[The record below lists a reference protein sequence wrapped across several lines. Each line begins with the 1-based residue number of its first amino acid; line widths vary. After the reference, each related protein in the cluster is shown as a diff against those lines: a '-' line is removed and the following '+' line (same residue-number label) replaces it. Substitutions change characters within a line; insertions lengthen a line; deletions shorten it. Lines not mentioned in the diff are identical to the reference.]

1 MEGSS
6 KRNQREFT
14 RSEGT
19 AMMHPL
25 AHVKAAFSAVFS
37 SVIPAHSRLW
47 RQTRCCTVSSMERG
61 SLSSFFSKVKY
72 PRSSAQAALTARSAM
87 SIPAAAD
94 ERRVG
99 STSRFST
106 DMNGLTTNICC
117 SCVDRGVLVV
127 KHRESAIPPGL
138 IATAVISLK
147 SELLKQTVSV
157 AFAHSRGYTYLLKVP
172 VERIHPSREDEL
184 GAAVSLKAAAGL
196 VTVRR
201 RMIELIHILWNLG

>member
-1 MEGSS
+1 
-6 KRNQREFT
+6 
-14 RSEGT
+14 
-19 AMMHPL
+19 
-25 AHVKAAFSAVFS
+25 
-37 SVIPAHSRLW
+37 
-47 RQTRCCTVSSMERG
+47 
-61 SLSSFFSKVKY
+61 
-72 PRSSAQAALTARSAM
+72 M

-99 STSRFST
+99 STSRFRT

-138 IATAVISLK
+138 MATAVMSLK
-147 SELLKQTVSV
+147 SGLLEKAVSV
-157 AFAHSRGYTYLLKVP
+157 AFARSRGHTYLLKVP

-184 GAAVSLKAAAGL
+184 GTAISLKAATSL

-201 RMIELIHILWNLG
+201 RMIELIHVLWNLG